1 MAGPL
6 PESERR
12 RGLRRIGAGFAAV
25 VAVSAG
31 MTAYFSGATLVEAG
45 AIAAGGLL
53 VGALL
58 VVFLGVR

>member
-1 MAGPL
+1 MAGPM
-6 PESERR
+6 PESDRR

-31 MTAYFSGATLVEAG
+31 MTAYFSGATVVEAG
-45 AIAAGGLL
+45 AITVGGLV

-58 VVFLGVR
+58 VLFLGVR